1 MTKKPTHT
9 PMMQQFLRIKA
20 ENKETLLFYR
30 MGDFYELF
38 YEDAKIASEILDITL
53 TSRGKADNQAI
64 PMCGIPYHAADR
76 YLAKLVQAGR
86 SISICEQIG
95 DPATSKGPVERK
107 VVRVIT
113 PGTVSDE
120 SLLDENYDNCL
131 VAVSGENVLEKKKAV
146 FQYGIAHM
154 NISSGRF
161 VLTEVI
167 GYEALL
173 SELERIKPAELL
185 IREDL
190 LETDSEIAKYTV
202 RKRPIWEFEADT
214 AYRSLCEH
222 FQVRD
227 LSIFSCDGFTTG
239 IEAAGC
245 LLNFAKETQKAELP
259 HIQGLKVELPG
270 ESVILDTASRRN
282 LEIDVNLA
290 GSKENT
296 LISVID
302 STCTPMGRRLLSRWV
317 NRPLRERSELR
328 TRQELVGSFIEQFRF
343 EKIRE
348 LIKGFGDL
356 ERIFARLGLR
366 TARPRDL
373 TTMRESLSLLPELQ
387 KYLQDINTPATL
399 SLSERIG
406 EFPEQ
411 VDTLRRAIKE
421 NPSAVIREGGVIAE
435 GYNSELDQLRNLNR
449 NAGQY
454 LVDLELKEK
463 EKTNLSTLKV
473 GFNRVHGYY
482 IEISKGQAISELPPE
497 YIRRQTLKNA
507 ERFITPELK
516 KFEDKILSANSKA
529 LAREKALYEE
539 LLEILAQNLSEL
551 LVCAESIAEIDVL
564 NSFAE
569 RATNLNYCKP
579 EISKKP
585 GICIENGRHPVVE
598 ETITTQFIDN
608 NLHLKDNQK
617 MLIITGP
624 NMGGKSTYMR
634 QTALIVLMALTGSYV
649 PASSAVIGPVDRIF
663 TRIGSS
669 DDLAGGRSTFMVEMT
684 ETATILR
691 NATSDSL
698 VLMDEIGRGT
708 STFDGLSLAWSA
720 AIYMAERI
728 QAFTLFATHYFEL
741 TSLPDTFTSIKNVH
755 LDAVEHDNGILFL
768 HKVKSGAAN
777 QSYGLQVA
785 KLAGIPSIV
794 IKQAREK
801 LQQLELETD
810 GQRAHQEV
818 EQGDFFDTEPHPA
831 IQQLESI
838 NPDLITAPEALI
850 MLYELKSKLLNE

>member
-1 MTKKPTHT
+1 
-9 PMMQQFLRIKA
+9 MMQQFLRIKA
-20 ENKETLLFYR
+20 ESKESLLFYR

-53 TSRGKADNQAI
+53 TSRGKADNQPI

-76 YLAKLVQAGR
+76 YLAKLVQAGQ

-120 SLLDENYDNCL
+120 SLLDENHDNCL
-131 VAVSGENVLEKKKAV
+131 VAVSGKNTFEEKKAV
-146 FQYGIAHM
+146 SQYGIALM

-161 VLTEVI
+161 VLTEVV
-167 GYEALL
+167 GYETLL
-173 SELERIKPAELL
+173 SELERVKPAELL
-185 IREDL
+185 ISEDL
-190 LETDSEIAKYTV
+190 LETDSEIAKYTI
-202 RKRPIWEFEADT
+202 RKRPVWEFEADT
-214 AYRSLCEH
+214 ARRSLCEH
-222 FQVRD
+222 FQVKD
-227 LSIFSCDGFTTG
+227 LSIFSCEGFTKG

-245 LLNFAKETQKAELP
+245 LLHYAKETQKAELP
-259 HIQGLKVELPG
+259 HIQGIKVELPG

-296 LISVID
+296 LISIID
-302 STCTPMGRRLLSRWV
+302 STCTPMGKRLLSRWI
-317 NRPLRERSELR
+317 NRPLRERAELEA
-328 TRQELVGSFIEQFRF
+328 RQKTVDSFIEQFRF
-343 EKIRE
+343 EGIRE

-387 KYLQDINTPATL
+387 RYLQEINSPATV
-399 SLSERIG
+399 SLAKRIR

-421 NPSAVIREGGVIAE
+421 NPSSVIREGGVIAE
-435 GYNSELDQLRNLNR
+435 GYDLELDELRNLNR

-463 EKTNLSTLKV
+463 DRTNLSTLKV
-473 GFNRVHGYY
+473 GFNRIHGYY
-482 IEISKGQAISELPPE
+482 IEISKVQAIGELPAE

-529 LAREKALYEE
+529 LAKEKALYDG
-539 LLEILAQNLSEL
+539 LLEILAKELSEL
-551 LVCAESIAEIDVL
+551 LICAESIAEIDVL

-569 RATNLNYCKP
+569 RAKSLNYCKP
-579 EISKKP
+579 EISHKP

-598 ETITTQFIDN
+598 ESVTTQFIDN
-608 NLHLKDNQK
+608 NLHLKNNQK

-649 PASSAVIGPVDRIF
+649 PASRAVIGPVDRIF

-684 ETATILR
+684 ETATILQ

-741 TSLPDTFTSIKNVH
+741 TSLPDTFTSMENVH

-785 KLAGIPSIV
+785 KLAGIPSEV

-801 LQQLELETD
+801 LRQLELETD
-810 GQRAHQEV
+810 TQGLHQEG
-818 EQGDFFDTEPHPA
+818 EQKDFFDTEPHPVL
-831 IQQLESI
+831 QQLQRI
-838 NPDLITAPEALI
+838 NPDQITAPEALLI
-850 MLYELKSKLLNE
+850 LYELKSKLLNE

>member
-1 MTKKPTHT
+1 M
-9 PMMQQFLRIKA
+9 
-20 ENKETLLFYR
+20 
-30 MGDFYELF
+30 
-38 YEDAKIASEILDITL
+38 
-53 TSRGKADNQAI
+53 
-64 PMCGIPYHAADR
+64 
-76 YLAKLVQAGR
+76 
-86 SISICEQIG
+86 
-95 DPATSKGPVERK
+95 
-107 VVRVIT
+107 
-113 PGTVSDE
+113 
-120 SLLDENYDNCL
+120 
-131 VAVSGENVLEKKKAV
+131 
-146 FQYGIAHM
+146 
-154 NISSGRF
+154 
-161 VLTEVI
+161 
-167 GYEALL
+167 
-173 SELERIKPAELL
+173 
-185 IREDL
+185 
-190 LETDSEIAKYTV
+190 
-202 RKRPIWEFEADT
+202 
-214 AYRSLCEH
+214 
-222 FQVRD
+222 
-227 LSIFSCDGFTTG
+227 
-239 IEAAGC
+239 
-245 LLNFAKETQKAELP
+245 
-259 HIQGLKVELPG
+259 
-270 ESVILDTASRRN
+270 
-282 LEIDVNLA
+282 
-290 GSKENT
+290 
-296 LISVID
+296 
-302 STCTPMGRRLLSRWV
+302 
-317 NRPLRERSELR
+317 
-328 TRQELVGSFIEQFRF
+328 
-343 EKIRE
+343 
-348 LIKGFGDL
+348 
-356 ERIFARLGLR
+356 
-366 TARPRDL
+366 
-373 TTMRESLSLLPELQ
+373 
-387 KYLQDINTPATL
+387 
-399 SLSERIG
+399 
-406 EFPEQ
+406 
-411 VDTLRRAIKE
+411 
-421 NPSAVIREGGVIAE
+421 IREGGVIAE

-831 IQQLESI
+831 IQQLERI

>member
-1 MTKKPTHT
+1 
-9 PMMQQFLRIKA
+9 MMQQFLRIKA
-20 ENKETLLFYR
+20 ENKESLLFYR

-53 TSRGKADNQAI
+53 TSRGKTDNQPI

-76 YLAKLVQAGR
+76 YLAKLVQAGW

-120 SLLDENYDNCL
+120 SLLDENHDSCL
-131 VAVSGENVLEKKKAV
+131 VAVSGTKALEKKKAV

-185 IREDL
+185 LREDL
-190 LETDSEIAKYTV
+190 LETDSGITKYTI
-202 RKRPIWEFEADT
+202 RKRPVWEFDADT
-214 AYRSLCEH
+214 ASRSLCDH
-222 FQVRD
+222 FQIKD

-245 LLNFAKETQKAELP
+245 LLQYAKETQKTELP
-259 HIQGLKVELPG
+259 HIQGVKVELPG
-270 ESVILDTASRRN
+270 ESVILDSASRRN
-282 LEIDVNLA
+282 LEIDINLA
-290 GSKENT
+290 GGRENT
-296 LISVID
+296 LTSVID
-302 STCTPMGRRLLSRWV
+302 STCTPMGRRLLSRWI
-317 NRPLRERSELR
+317 NRPLRQRSELDA
-328 TRQELVGSFIEQFRF
+328 RQEIVDSFIENFRF

-348 LIKGFGDL
+348 LMKGFGDL

-366 TARPRDL
+366 TVRPRDL

-387 KYLQDINTPATL
+387 KYLKDINAPSTI
-399 SLSERIG
+399 SLAERTR
-406 EFPEQ
+406 EFPKN
-411 VDTLRRAIKE
+411 VNTLKRAIKE
-421 NPSAVIREGGVIAE
+421 NPSSVIREGGVIAE
-435 GYNSELDQLRNLNR
+435 GYDPELDELRNLNR

-454 LVDLELKEK
+454 LVDLELKER
-463 EKTNLSTLKV
+463 ERTNLSTLKV
-473 GFNRVHGYY
+473 GFNRIHGYY
-482 IEISKGQAISELPPE
+482 IEISKGQATSELPSE

-516 KFEDKILSANSKA
+516 EFEDKVLSANSKA
-529 LAREKALYEE
+529 LAKEKALYEE
-539 LLEILAQNLSEL
+539 LLEILAKDLSEL
-551 LVCAESIAEIDVL
+551 LICAESIAEIDVL

-569 RATNLNYCKP
+569 RATSLNYCKP
-579 EISKKP
+579 EISNEP

-649 PASSAVIGPVDRIF
+649 PASRAVIGPVDRIF

-669 DDLAGGRSTFMVEMT
+669 DDLAGGSSTFMVEMT
-684 ETATILR
+684 ETATILQ
-691 NATSDSL
+691 NATSNSL

-728 QAFTLFATHYFEL
+728 KAFTLFATHYFEL
-741 TSLPDTFTSIKNVH
+741 TSLPDTFESMQNVH
-755 LDAVEHDNGILFL
+755 LDAVEHDSGILFL

-785 KLAGIPSIV
+785 KLAGIPLAV

-810 GQRAHQEV
+810 MQDLHQEG
-818 EQGDFFDTEPHPA
+818 EQKDFFDTEPHPVL
-831 IQQLESI
+831 QQLQRI
-838 NPDLITAPEALI
+838 NPDQITAPEALM